1 MALGQGRP
9 EGGVAAGTEAAGIA
23 EVLKS
28 ERAGRLLP
36 FKEEQIISSAES
48 LEEEGMTADDVQSHL
63 GDSGLFEAYAIHFAA
78 SMGKEQLPP
87 VKRVVANQW
96 WMDARPAPREGWKG
110 VWGAVRGLLGSR
122 AQTPASW
129 GAVSPR
135 GFLGIRAHFRGSG
148 ESRALSFTRGS
159 RERSCEL
166 VWGVV
171 RLRGRLGSRAACHRK
186 RCPAGETM
194 ACYGRGQSFERSD
207 PPGAARA
214 LKLAAGAR

>member
-48 LEEEGMTADDVQSHL
+48 LAEEGMTADDVQSHL

-96 WMDARPAPREGWKG
+96 WMDARPAPREEEAVEVSAPLGAATTAAAEVEAVDAGTSSSDLKAKG
-110 VWGAVRGLLGSR
+110 MSAIEISAMAEQLR
-122 AQTPASW
+122 AQGCTADEAI
-129 GAVSPR
+129 G
-135 GFLGIRAHFRGSG
+135 
-148 ESRALSFTRGS
+148 LS
-159 RERSCEL
+159 
-166 VWGVV
+166 GVV
-171 RLRGRLGSRAACHRK
+171 CYGKWLADRAARDLSGSEKHFTHLKGAEVRNS
-186 RCPAGETM
+186 
-194 ACYGRGQSFERSD
+194 SFSLILTIAQEYVH
-207 PPGAARA
+207 
-214 LKLAAGAR
+214 L